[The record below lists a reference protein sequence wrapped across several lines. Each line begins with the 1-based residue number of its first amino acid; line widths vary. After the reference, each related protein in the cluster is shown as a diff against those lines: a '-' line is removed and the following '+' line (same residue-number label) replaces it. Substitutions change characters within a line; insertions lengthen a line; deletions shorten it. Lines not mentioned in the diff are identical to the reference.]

1 MPDGARL
8 PMRIYRAGPS
18 PRAVVLALHG
28 YNDYSRFIEQ
38 PAGAFS
44 RRGIETW
51 SYDQRGFGEA
61 PGRGRWA
68 GTDALVEDFRV
79 ALREVRR
86 ARPGVPLYVLGES
99 MGGAVIA
106 VALARRPERAID
118 GVILVTPAVWSW
130 DTMPWYQRFGIWIGA
145 RLAPGLTLSSDAFD
159 ISPSDNAQ
167 AEREFAEDPLTLK
180 QTRLDTLEGLTE
192 LMDSA
197 LPSVPK
203 IPQRTLIVYGLRD
216 VMMPRAPM
224 IALLER
230 WPPGPASNFRFAA
243 YPEGHHVLLRD
254 LQRRVVWQDL
264 ETWILDPAAPLPSGF
279 EREREEMLR
288 RLRVAPGP

>member
-8 PMRIYRAGPS
+8 PMRVYRAGPN

-38 PAGAFS
+38 PAGSFAQH
-44 RRGIETW
+44 GIETW

-68 GTDALVEDFRV
+68 GTDALVDDFRV
-79 ALREVRR
+79 AMHEVRR

-99 MGGAVIA
+99 MGGAVIS
-106 VALARRPERAID
+106 VALARQPEDGID

-159 ISPSDNAQ
+159 ISPSDNDAARRQ
-167 AEREFAEDPLTLK
+167 FTEDPLTIK
-180 QTRLDTLEGLTE
+180 QTRLDTLEGLTD
-192 LMDSA
+192 LMDEA
-197 LPSVPK
+197 MPSVPK
-203 IPQRTLIVYGLRD
+203 IRQRALIVYGLRD

-224 IALLER
+224 IALLAR
-230 WPPGPASNFRFAA
+230 WPPGRAPNFRFAA
-243 YPEGHHVLLRD
+243 YPDGYHVLLRD
-254 LQRRVVWQDL
+254 LQRRVVWKDL
-264 ETWILDPAAPLPSGF
+264 EAWILDPSAPLPSGF
-279 EREREEMLR
+279 ERDRKEMLH
-288 RLRVAPGP
+288 RLRAAPGP

>member
-1 MPDGARL
+1 MPDGVRL
-8 PMRIYRAGPS
+8 PMRVYSAGAR

-38 PAGAFS
+38 PAGAFA
-44 RRGIETW
+44 RHGIETW

-68 GTDALVEDFRV
+68 GTDVLIGDFRAV
-79 ALREVRR
+79 VREVRR
-86 ARPGVPLYVLGES
+86 ARPNTPLFVLGES

-106 VALARRPERAID
+106 VALARQREDAID

-145 RLAPGLTLSSDAFD
+145 RLSPGLTLSSDAFD
-159 ISPSDNAQ
+159 IAPTDNAE
-167 AEREFAEDPLTLK
+167 ARRTFAEDPLTIK
-180 QTRLDTLEGLTE
+180 QTRLDTLEGLTD
-192 LMDSA
+192 LMDDA
-197 LPSVPK
+197 MPSVPK
-203 IPQRTLIVYGLRD
+203 IRQRTLVVYGLRD

-230 WPPGPASNFRFAA
+230 WPPGPAPNFRFAA
-243 YPEGHHVLLRD
+243 YPDGYHVLLRD

-264 ETWILDPAAPLPSGF
+264 ETWMLDPRAALPSGF
-279 EREREEMLR
+279 ERDREEMLR
-288 RLRVAPGP
+288 SLRAAPAS